1 MQASQLFLLRAC
13 RNKGLAIVSLDD
25 VEIVDK
31 RLRQIYKAMSSS
43 LELEHWKFEPAIK
56 EAIAGS
62 DQSFARLC
70 QAAEGLASLVL
81 LHLPCVES
89 YDLVSQLQFS
99 SVVGGACSMCSLS
112 DVCRTAGVQPM
123 LTLFIF

>member
-1 MQASQLFLLRAC
+1 MMQAAQLFLLRAC

-25 VEIVDK
+25 VETVDK
-31 RLRQIYKAMSSS
+31 RLRQLYKALSSS
-43 LELEHWKFEPAIK
+43 LELEHWKFDHAIK

-81 LHLPCVES
+81 LL
-89 YDLVSQLQFS
+89 L
-99 SVVGGACSMCSLS
+99 
-112 DVCRTAGVQPM
+112 
-123 LTLFIF
+123 

>member
-1 MQASQLFLLRAC
+1 MFMQASQLFLLRAC

-31 RLRQIYKAMSSS
+31 RLRQLYKALSSS
-43 LELEHWKFEPAIK
+43 LELEHWKFEPVIK
-56 EAIAGS
+56 AAIAGS

-81 LHLPCVES
+81 PCLPCMDPMI
-89 YDLVSQLQFS
+89 YVSQIRVTCRLYGTSQHDTAA
-99 SVVGGACSMCSLS
+99 VMC
-112 DVCRTAGVQPM
+112 AG
-123 LTLFIF
+123 